1 MSHLQ
6 SPQKWPLFMIWYYS
20 EEAYQKKFLNE
31 FLAKKL
37 EIITTN

>member
-1 MSHLQ
+1 
-6 SPQKWPLFMIWYYS
+6 MIWYYS
-20 EEAYQKKFLNE
+20 EETYQKKFLNE